1 MSSIHGKYLH
11 QSVESLDLIVVAYPK
26 KDIRREI
33 AQSYKF
39 FNKVYLINIAFLNWQ
54 HETKTTKTSDNE
66 RSKKLCEI
74 DLKKVATSSF
84 FRLLKLTLQHESRH
98 TQVIP

>member
-1 MSSIHGKYLH
+1 M
-11 QSVESLDLIVVAYPK
+11 AYPR

-39 FNKVYLINIAFLNWQ
+39 FNKVHLINIAFLNWQ
-54 HETKTTKTSDNE
+54 HETKTTKTSE
-66 RSKKLCEI
+66 WQWISKKLYEI
-74 DLKKVATSSF
+74 DQKEVATSSF
-84 FRLLKLTLQHESRH
+84 FRLIKLTLQHDQRH